1 MQKAKDLK
9 EYRGELRESL
19 DNEFLRT
26 TLDNFAVAYRAG
38 RANAFKGM
46 DVKSLIKDIADCK
59 DAAAANHEELY
70 REFKANA
77 EAAGIHV
84 HYAKDGDEA
93 NRIIAEIGK
102 KAGCKKVV
110 KSKSMTAEETLLNHD
125 LEDEGFEVVE
135 TDLGEWIIQ
144 LRHEGPSHMVM
155 PAIHLS
161 RYQVGDLFTDV
172 TGKKQDAE
180 IEKLVK
186 VARRELRQKYVDADM
201 GITGANFAVA
211 ETGGIG
217 LVTNEGNARLVSTLP
232 RVHVALMGI
241 DKLLPKLHDALR
253 ILKALPRNATGQQ
266 ITSYVTWITGANECL
281 SAEDGKKEIHYV
293 VLDNGRSEL
302 IKDPLFSQVNRCVRC
317 GACANVCPVYRLVG
331 GHKMGHIYIGAIGLI
346 LTYFFHGKDKAK
358 NLVQN
363 CINCEACKD
372 ICAGGIDLPRLIK
385 EIHARIQEEDGQP
398 LPTILLGKLLK
409 NRKLFHTLL
418 RTAKWGQKP
427 VAEKDGFIR
436 HLPMIFSKE
445 HSFRA
450 LPTSLKPHSVT
461 GGRKTVLRLT
471 SRNFA

>member
-217 LVTNEGNARLVSTLP
+217 S
-232 RVHVALMGI
+232 
-241 DKLLPKLHDALR
+241 
-253 ILKALPRNATGQQ
+253 
-266 ITSYVTWITGANECL
+266 
-281 SAEDGKKEIHYV
+281 
-293 VLDNGRSEL
+293 
-302 IKDPLFSQVNRCVRC
+302 
-317 GACANVCPVYRLVG
+317 
-331 GHKMGHIYIGAIGLI
+331 
-346 LTYFFHGKDKAK
+346 
-358 NLVQN
+358 
-363 CINCEACKD
+363 
-372 ICAGGIDLPRLIK
+372 
-385 EIHARIQEEDGQP
+385 
-398 LPTILLGKLLK
+398 
-409 NRKLFHTLL
+409 
-418 RTAKWGQKP
+418 
-427 VAEKDGFIR
+427 
-436 HLPMIFSKE
+436 
-445 HSFRA
+445 
-450 LPTSLKPHSVT
+450 
-461 GGRKTVLRLT
+461 
-471 SRNFA
+471 